1 MKRGRPLKEMARRK
15 TVTFRLSDDEYDMLL
30 KKKKKVGKPISEIA
44 RKGVIMSAV
53 GESDLYDLQHN

>member
-15 TVTFRLSDDEYDMLL
+15 SVTFRLSDEEYNMLAEIS
-30 KKKKKVGKPISEIA
+30 KNVGKPISEIA
-44 RKGVIMSAV
+44 REGVIMSAV